1 MKCPRL
7 RTDRGISEALSN
19 LCSRCSVTDIEDAV
33 EDSQTGAELLNK
45 LNKLSL
51 SRKIALDRE
60 TDTKVRLKTIDFC
73 GNVGYLEVTK
83 EPKVEKEKQLAIT
96 ITDAIN
102 GSFSNRKFVEQMSR
116 EHRTLQADFTTLCLD
131 WLLKCR
137 EMYEEEN
144 YDGRNYLACKSGKVL
159 MDHLEKGDFE

>member
-1 MKCPRL
+1 MKNPRL
-7 RTDRGISEALSN
+7 ITDRGVREALSS
-19 LCSRCSVTDIEDAV
+19 LCCRCSITDIEDAV
-33 EDSQTGAELLNK
+33 EDSQTGTELLNK

-51 SRKIALDRE
+51 ARKLTLDRE
-60 TDTKVRLKTIDFC
+60 TDTKVRLKTVDFC
-73 GNVGYLEVTK
+73 DNIGYFEVTK
-83 EPKVEKEKQLAIT
+83 VPKVEKEKQLAIT

-102 GSFSNRKFVEQMSR
+102 GSFSNKKFVEQMSR

-144 YDGRNYLACKSGKVL
+144 YDGRNHLACKSGKVL
-159 MDHLEKGDFE
+159 MDYLEKGDF

>member
-1 MKCPRL
+1 M
-7 RTDRGISEALSN
+7 
-19 LCSRCSVTDIEDAV
+19 
-33 EDSQTGAELLNK
+33 
-45 LNKLSL
+45 
-51 SRKIALDRE
+51 
-60 TDTKVRLKTIDFC
+60 
-73 GNVGYLEVTK
+73 
-83 EPKVEKEKQLAIT
+83 EKEKQLAIT

-102 GSFSNRKFVEQMSR
+102 GSFSNRKFVEQMAK